1 MSTPANWFKSATDFL
16 DERGKGAW
24 IAAMVVGFIF
34 VWPVG
39 LGILF
44 YMLWSKRMCRSFFK
58 SKSCNRSN
66 RGETGNTAFDAYRE
80 DTLQRLEDEQSAF
93 QGFLQKL
100 REAKDKSEFDN
111 FMDDRAKDVKNAS
124 A

>member
-1 MSTPANWFKSATDFL
+1 MSTPANWFNSAVAFL
-16 DERGKGAW
+16 DEHGKGAW
-24 IAAMVVGFIF
+24 LTAMIVGFVF
-34 VWPVG
+34 VWPIG

-44 YMLWSKRMCRSFFK
+44 YMMWSKRMCRSYFK
-58 SKSCNRSN
+58 SKSTRHSSQA
-66 RGETGNTAFDAYRE
+66 TGNTAFDSYRE

-93 QGFLQKL
+93 QSFLQKL
-100 REAKDKSEFDN
+100 RDAKDKSEFDN